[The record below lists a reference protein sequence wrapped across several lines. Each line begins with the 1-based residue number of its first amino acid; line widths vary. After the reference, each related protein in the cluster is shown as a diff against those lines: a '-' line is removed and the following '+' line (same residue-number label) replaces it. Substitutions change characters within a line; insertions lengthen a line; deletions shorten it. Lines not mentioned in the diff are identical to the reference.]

1 MLDVHPPHNPTH
13 TWKDFF
19 IHIATIVVGLLIAV
33 GLEQTVEFIHHR
45 KEVRETREA
54 LRLELE
60 RNHRAYAGSITEFNR
75 QSAALANNLL
85 VLDYIAH
92 HPRATR
98 AELPGILV
106 WHAIPSSFA
115 DSAWKSAQQ
124 SNVTALMPQDEVRS
138 LSSLYVLID
147 NANHYFD
154 DIWPRIVHARLYA
167 MLDPDPT
174 HLSPDQL
181 RQEIDDTRAALVAN
195 FTDGAALVQ
204 LSRVDSGFT
213 PALTAQQLNQ
223 LMKIPQTEE
232 ALPTLAHAIQ
242 LTRDRLPEHSID
254 ITRPVR

>member
-1 MLDVHPPHNPTH
+1 MLDVHPPHQAAH

-19 IHIATIVVGLLIAV
+19 IHIATIVIGLLIAI
-33 GLEQTVEFIHHR
+33 GLEQTVEYFHHR

-54 LRLELE
+54 LKLELE
-60 RNHRAYAGSITEFNR
+60 RNRRAYAVSITEFNR
-75 QSAALANNLL
+75 QSAALTNNLL

-106 WHAIPSSFA
+106 WHAVRTGFA

-138 LSSLYVLID
+138 ISSLYALFD
-147 NANHYFD
+147 TANHNFD

-195 FTDGAALVQ
+195 FTEGAALVQ
-204 LSRVDSGFT
+204 LARVDSGFT
-213 PALTAQQLNQ
+213 PTLTPQQLNQ
-223 LMKIPQTEE
+223 LMKIPEAEE
-232 ALPTLAHAIQ
+232 ALPALAHAIQ
-242 LTRDRLPEHSID
+242 LTRDRLPEHTID
-254 ITRPVR
+254 ITRPGR